1 MPFELLTVSQMFR
14 AAVLAL
20 CLGSAAAFVAPAP
33 VKSSVTMAAKKAK
46 AAAPAMVSNDYST
59 ELGVLPPVGFW
70 DPAGLSG
77 GVDRETFDRWRMLE
91 IKHGRISMLAVLG
104 YLVPEV
110 FRFGGDIAPGTSSCV
125 LFFALTHSSHFQSKT
140 DSNCFIISGLKF
152 ADVPHGIQ
160 ALDSVPS
167 FGVIQMIFLIGSVDY
182 WGVFGDY
189 DVGKIGSSISQG
201 GILDLDEEQEFAR
214 KTQEIQHGRLAM
226 LAFLEL
232 LRHDYLNYTTG
243 NDLEHFIIG
252 LPKPF

>member
-46 AAAPAMVSNDYST
+46 GAAPAMVSNDYST

-110 FRFGGDIAPGTSSCV
+110 FRFGGDIAP
-125 LFFALTHSSHFQSKT
+125 
-140 DSNCFIISGLKF
+140 GLKF